1 MMELTLRSVLDLEAL
16 GHVLA
21 RRRRR
26 TTSSLH
32 TVHGINAAN
41 GEAGGVLE
49 VQPLDGALS
58 LETRA
63 RGCGGRSVLELAN
76 LGDGIRGDEV
86 VKGKG
91 RHAFAVDGPK
101 LVGADALVV
110 ALRLEGPL
118 KGLGVG
124 AQGKRKGGDGTNLH
138 LGQGVV
144 VE

>member
-26 TTSSLH
+26 TTSSLDA
-32 TVHGINAAN
+32 VHGINAAN
-41 GEAGGVLE
+41 GEARGVLE
-49 VQPLDGALS
+49 KQPLDGALS
-58 LETRA
+58 LETWA
-63 RGCGGRSVLELAN
+63 RRCGGRSVLELAD
-76 LGDGIRGDEV
+76 LGDGIWGDEV

-91 RHAFAVDGPK
+91 RHAFAVDWPE
-101 LVGADALVV
+101 LVGTDALVV

-118 KGLGVG
+118 EGLGVG
-124 AQGKRKGGDGTNLH
+124 AEGKRKRGDGTNLH
-138 LGQGVV
+138 LSQGIV